1 MKTTIATLAVI
12 AASAAAQ
19 NYSEDVYGR
28 RFNYNHNGSSG
39 PKDQQSQ
46 YNW

>member
-19 NYSEDVYGR
+19 SYSEDIYGS
-28 RFNYNHNGSSG
+28 RFNYNRNGSQG
-39 PKDQQSQ
+39 PKDQQQQ